1 VIKIGDFA
9 RIARVSVVTL
19 RHYDQIGLREPA
31 SVDEATGYRYYS
43 PKQLTRVSRILALKE
58 LGFSL
63 GQVQEVLDGV
73 TLEQLVGML
82 KMRRAQSQQIRGE
95 EQRRLARIAAYLRQI
110 ESEDDMPDY
119 NVMLKEAPAMTI
131 ASRRVTVPT
140 NDQVPEVLG
149 AAFDETYRLIKSRG
163 ERELAPCLAI
173 WHQGAEV
180 LANEDVEAA
189 VPVERLFAGDARV
202 TVYELPRTQV
212 ASVVHAGDYSGFA
225 QAHAALLSWV
235 ESNHFRVV
243 GPIREVY
250 VEPAGQATAEALTEI
265 QYPVEQGGA

>member
-1 VIKIGDFA
+1 MIRIGDFA

-19 RHYDQIGLREPA
+19 RHYDEIGLLEPA
-31 SVDEATGYRYYS
+31 SVDETTGYRYYS
-43 PKQLTRVSRILALKE
+43 AKQLTRVSRILALKE

-63 GQVQEVLDGV
+63 GQVREVLDGV

-82 KMRRAQSQQIRGE
+82 KMKRAQSQKALVD

-149 AAFDETYRLIKSRG
+149 AAFDEAYALIKARG
-163 ERELAPCLAI
+163 ARELAPCLAI

-189 VPVERLFAGDARV
+189 VPVERLFAGDQRV
-202 TVYELPRTQV
+202 KVYDLPATQV
-212 ASVVHAGDYSGFA
+212 ASVVHEGDYAGMG

-235 ESNHFRVV
+235 ESNHVRLV
-243 GPIREVY
+243 GSYREVY
-250 VEPAGQATAEALTEI
+250 LEPAGQSPKDAVTEI